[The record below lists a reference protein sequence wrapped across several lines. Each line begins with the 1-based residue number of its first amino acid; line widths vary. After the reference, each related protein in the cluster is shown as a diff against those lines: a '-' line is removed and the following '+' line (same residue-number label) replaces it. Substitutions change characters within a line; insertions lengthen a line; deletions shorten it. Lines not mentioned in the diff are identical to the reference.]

1 VLEDAELEKTIDWAV
16 FGRHWNAGQVCV
28 SSKRMILVEAIYD
41 KFMEGYTKGVAA
53 LKAGDPMDPNTTL
66 APLSSRVLPMK

>member
-1 VLEDAELEKTIDWAV
+1 MCFIQTDDP
-16 FGRHWNAGQVCV
+16 G
-28 SSKRMILVEAIYD
+28 EAIYD

-66 APLSSRVLPMK
+66 APLSSQGAADEVL